1 MPVFGTC
8 AGMILLATEV
18 LDGRPD
24 QRSFGVIDLTVRR
37 NGYGRQ
43 LDSFETELDVAGLA
57 APFHGVFI
65 RAPLVEPRRRRR
77 RGPRRPRRRARSSS
91 ARAASWPPRSI
102 PELTADTRLHERF
115 VELVR
120 SDRPTPTPRRS
131 VDMSGHSKW
140 ATIKHKKGAV
150 DKARGK
156 LFNKL
161 ARQLEVAARAGGGD
175 PDANPTLRT
184 AVQKAKGAQMTN
196 DAIDRAI
203 KRGTGEGDTG
213 TYESIMYEGYA
224 PGGVAMLI
232 DVLTDNR
239 NRTGAEIR
247 GVFTKHGGSLAE
259 PGAVSWQFARRGI
272 VMVDGAAD
280 EDELMMAALEAGAD
294 DVADDGGTWRVTS
307 EPSLTFDVRDALE
320 AAGFTVESADTPMVS
335 DNLVPITT
343 VEDAKKVLRVI
354 EMIED
359 NDDVQDVFANFDIP
373 DDVMDRGRWSVGRD
387 RVRRGSR
394 GERRRRGP
402 GPRLHAA
409 GHRRPAVLAGRL
421 PRQAG
426 RARLLPGRRHAGLH
440 QAAQR
445 VQRRAGAVHR
455 PRRPG
460 AGDLGPGRRQPRPV
474 LGQARRLR
482 VPAARRHRQGGRRR
496 CTARSARS
504 GSRGAA
510 CSSSTA
516 TASIRYAHRAIAGLT
531 YRPVSELVAVLSK
544 L

>member
-1 MPVFGTC
+1 
-8 AGMILLATEV
+8 
-18 LDGRPD
+18 
-24 QRSFGVIDLTVRR
+24 
-37 NGYGRQ
+37 
-43 LDSFETELDVAGLA
+43 
-57 APFHGVFI
+57 
-65 RAPLVEPRRRRR
+65 
-77 RGPRRPRRRARSSS
+77 
-91 ARAASWPPRSI
+91 
-102 PELTADTRLHERF
+102 
-115 VELVR
+115 
-120 SDRPTPTPRRS
+120 
-131 VDMSGHSKW
+131 MSGHSKW

-239 NRTGAEIR
+239 NRTGSEIR

-272 VMVDGAAD
+272 VMVDGGAD

-307 EPSLTFDVRDALE
+307 DPSLTFDVRDALE
-320 AAGFTVESADTPMVS
+320 AAGFTIESADAPMVS
-335 DNLVPITT
+335 ENLVPITT
-343 VEDAKKVLRVI
+343 VEDAKKVLRVV

-373 DDVMDRGRWSVGRD
+373 DDVMDQVM
-387 RVRRGSR
+387 
-394 GERRRRGP
+394 E
-402 GPRLHAA
+402 
-409 GHRRPAVLAGRL
+409 
-421 PRQAG
+421 
-426 RARLLPGRRHAGLH
+426 
-440 QAAQR
+440 
-445 VQRRAGAVHR
+445 
-455 PRRPG
+455 
-460 AGDLGPGRRQPRPV
+460 
-474 LGQARRLR
+474 
-482 VPAARRHRQGGRRR
+482 
-496 CTARSARS
+496 SA
-504 GSRGAA
+504 
-510 CSSSTA
+510 
-516 TASIRYAHRAIAGLT
+516 
-531 YRPVSELVAVLSK
+531 
-544 L
+544 